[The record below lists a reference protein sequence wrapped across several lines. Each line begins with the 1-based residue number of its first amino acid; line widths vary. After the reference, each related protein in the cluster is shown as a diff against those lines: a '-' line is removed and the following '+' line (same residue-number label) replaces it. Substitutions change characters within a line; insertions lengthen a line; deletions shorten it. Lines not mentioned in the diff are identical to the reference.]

1 MKTLLHI
8 WRDEDGMFSIAN
20 EFSFKEMNAAQMVPG
35 IEDAMMR
42 CGPEV
47 YESVSYL
54 FLAYFG
60 AATKLD
66 ELPARKR
73 GFRLRDQ
80 KSSNPELLK
89 ELVSWRRRKAEE
101 KKLPP
106 YCIMSNRVLF
116 GISEIAPLTDEAL
129 LAISGFGPVMLDRYG
144 DEILEMTSSFP
155 MSDNE
160 CEP

>member
-60 AATKLD
+60 ASTKLD
-66 ELPARKR
+66 AIPSRKR
-73 GFRLRDQ
+73 GFRLIDQ
-80 KSSNPELLK
+80 KSSNPELLR
-89 ELVSWRRRKAEE
+89 ELVTWRRNIAEA
-101 KKLPP
+101 KSLPP
-106 YCIMSNRVLF
+106 YFIITNRVLF
-116 GISEIAPLTDEAL
+116 TISDTAPVTDEAL
-129 LAISGFGPVMLDRYG
+129 LAISGFGPRKLEQYG
-144 DEILEMTSSFP
+144 KDILEITNSFP
-155 MSDNE
+155 VNDLQ
-160 CEP
+160 